1 MAASINNR
9 PDLKFDFSA
18 GNLIVTDILE
28 EYDDINVSEYICLEY
43 LVLDDKMV
51 NITIRENIH
60 SIDDL
65 EYSTITLDSDGLYT
79 YHRMLIPRIKKY
91 VNSRRFVKNNLFYY
105 NKRFYYI
112 LKDFTTSVV
121 NLSDTEL
128 FEEVPIKDVFK
139 VVSETLDLD
148 SDHDVLYN
156 SYLIFA
162 YELLKKAFVA
172 EQNRIANRTILDLV
186 NKSDGNRYK
195 RDLYMSTILA
205 LREYIKHGD
214 FESAN
219 IVLTT
224 LESSACFD
232 NPNKANKITETPCG
246 CIITKDNIKNGIEYL
261 EEITT
266 DDLIP
271 DIIEWTFDSLFPIIF
286 K

>member
-9 PDLKFDFSA
+9 PDLKFDFSE

-28 EYDDINVSEYICLEY
+28 EYDDIDISEYICLEY
-43 LVLDDKMV
+43 LVLEDKMV
-51 NITIRENIH
+51 NITIRENIQGINDLEH
-60 SIDDL
+60 SI
-65 EYSTITLDSDGLYT
+65 ITLDSDGLYT
-79 YHRMLIPRIKKY
+79 YYRMLIPRIKKY
-91 VNSRRFVKNNLFYY
+91 INSRRFIKNNLFYY

-112 LKDFTTSVV
+112 LKDFTTDVV
-121 NLSDTEL
+121 NLSDTDL
-128 FEEVPIKDVFK
+128 FQEVPLKDVFK
-139 VVSETLDLD
+139 IVSETLDLD

-162 YELLKKAFVA
+162 YELLKKAFVD

-186 NKSDGNRYK
+186 NKNNGNRYK

-205 LREYIKHGD
+205 LREYIKRGD

-232 NPNKANKITETPCG
+232 DPNINNISNTPCG
-246 CIITKDNIKNGIEYL
+246 CIKDNINNIE
-261 EEITT
+261 
-266 DDLIP
+266 
-271 DIIEWTFDSLFPIIF
+271 
-286 K
+286 